1 MVCRN
6 ARRVAGEDHEEVV
19 VDVRRWS
26 AALVCGILIG
36 LVMPT
41 LAEAAP
47 AREPTGSYIVVVASR
62 DDIDA
67 VTADVGAAGGAVT
80 SVYRWAVGGFSARLT
95 DAQVATLLADPRVD
109 SVSRNKRVR
118 KRVDASAA
126 APAVQSDVQYQLDR
140 IDQRALPLDGVYAP
154 PGTGEGVQIYMIDT
168 GVRATHVDL
177 VGRVIH
183 GTDVVGVDE
192 RGVPAIPADDCDGH
206 GTHTAALAAGTE
218 YGVAKK
224 ATVVAVRVLDCYGEG
239 DVDSVIRGIDWVIR
253 HHRSGSLAVANLS
266 LGVDADE
273 DSRPMDLAVVDLML
287 DGIVPVTA
295 SGNKGQDACE
305 VSPGHT
311 AEALNVGATN
321 QTDERLA
328 MSLGTSSYG
337 RCVDVFAPGVR
348 ILSAG
353 IATDAAE
360 QTLTGTSMASPL
372 VAGYVALIGE
382 AHPTA
387 CPEAVHE
394 AVTER
399 ATKDVV
405 KNAGAGSPNLLLNVS
420 DVSAP
425 RDTVPGTPSA
435 LVSSPLADGI
445 VVSWDPGCDGGAID
459 GVTSVRVYRNKET
472 TPLRT
477 MKVRNAARVVVRGL
491 DADSTY
497 RVSVRRSTTMGV
509 SDWSEK
515 SVAVSPSDVTTG
527 GKVRT
532 SSLAFSTEAKVRG
545 NWTVDD
551 AQKWNCR
558 VLAGGS
564 RLWFTRSAQCGVSIV
579 PAYTNIAVGRTF
591 TPAEADAPTGSG
603 SGRRMVYDRSSRRL
617 FAIDA
622 NNDVL
627 RSTTVVGTVSPPV
640 TGRYKLA
647 RGAEGFVGQ
656 NGAATVEFRE
666 IVDEFSPE
674 SLGLAASDGAVFVP
688 PPDGK
693 WFRSYVTR
701 TKLLVI
707 VP

>member
-1 MVCRN
+1 M
-6 ARRVAGEDHEEVV
+6 
-19 VDVRRWS
+19 
-26 AALVCGILIG
+26 
-36 LVMPT
+36 
-41 LAEAAP
+41 
-47 AREPTGSYIVVVASR
+47 
-62 DDIDA
+62 
-67 VTADVGAAGGAVT
+67 T
-80 SVYRWAVGGFSARLT
+80 SLYRWAVGGFSARLT
-95 DAQVATLLADPRVD
+95 DAQVASLLADPRVE

-118 KRVDASAA
+118 KRATVPAA
-126 APAVQSDVQYQLDR
+126 QADVQYQLDR
-140 IDQRALPLDGVYAP
+140 IDQRALPLDGKYAP
-154 PGTGEGVQIYMIDT
+154 PATGEGVQIYMIDT

-177 VGRVIH
+177 AGRVIH
-183 GTDVVGVDE
+183 GADVVGVDE
-192 RGVPAIPADDCDGH
+192 RGVPAIPGDDCDGH

-224 ATVVAVRVLDCYGEG
+224 ATIVAVRVLDCYGEG

-295 SGNKGQDACE
+295 SGNKGQDACA

-311 AEALNVGATN
+311 PEALNVGATN
-321 QTDERLA
+321 QIDERLA

-353 IATDAAE
+353 IASDTAE

-382 AHPTA
+382 ANPTA

-394 AVTER
+394 AVVER

-420 DVSAP
+420 DISAP

-445 VVSWDPGCDGGAID
+445 VVSWDPGCDGGATG
-459 GVTSVRVYRNKET
+459 GVSSVRVYRDKET
-472 TPLRT
+472 TPMRT
-477 MKVRNAARVVVRGL
+477 VKVRNAARVVVRGL
-491 DADSTY
+491 DAGSSY
-497 RVSVRRSTTMGV
+497 RVSVRRITTMGV

-515 SVAVSPSDVTTG
+515 SVAVGPSGLTTG

-532 SSLAFSTEAKVRG
+532 SSLAYSTEAKVRG
-545 NWTVDD
+545 NWTIDD

-564 RLWFTRSAQCGVSIV
+564 RLWFTRTARCAVSVV
-579 PAYTNIAVGRTF
+579 PAYTNIALSRTF
-591 TPAEADAPTGSG
+591 TPAEAQAPKGSG

-622 NNDVL
+622 NNEVL
-627 RSTTVVGTVSPPV
+627 RSTTVVGTLVRPV
-640 TGRYKLA
+640 TGRYKLSRTSDGFTA
-647 RGAEGFVGQ
+647 LKGASVVG
-656 NGAATVEFRE
+656 FRE
-666 IVDEFSPE
+666 IVDEFGPE
-674 SLGLAASDGAVFVP
+674 ALGTTASDGEILVP

>member
-1 MVCRN
+1 MKRL
-6 ARRVAGEDHEEVV
+6 
-19 VDVRRWS
+19 S
-26 AALVCGILIG
+26 AALVCG
-36 LVMPT
+36 LV
-41 LAEAAP
+41 LAMLAP
-47 AREPTGSYIVVVASR
+47 DVVSARRSAGAVASYIVVVESR

-67 VTADVGAAGGAVT
+67 VSADVVRAGGTVT
-80 SVYRWAVGGFSARLT
+80 SVYRYAVGGFAARLS
-95 DAQVATLLADPRVD
+95 DGQVADLLVDPRVD

-118 KRVDASAA
+118 KRAE
-126 APAVQSDVQYQLDR
+126 APAAQADALYHLDR
-140 IDQRALPLDGVYAP
+140 IDQRALPLDGKFAP
-154 PGTGEGVQIYMIDT
+154 PATGEGVQIYMIDT

-177 VGRVIH
+177 AGRVIH
-183 GTDVVGVDE
+183 GADVVGTDE
-192 RGVPAIPADDCDGH
+192 SGQPAVPADDCDGH

-224 ATVVAVRVLDCYGEG
+224 ATVVAVRVLDCFGEG

-273 DSRPMDLAVVDLML
+273 DSRPMDLAVVDLMH

-311 AEALNVGATN
+311 SEALNVGATT

-337 RCVDVFAPGVR
+337 RCIDIFAPGVR
-348 ILSAG
+348 VLSAG
-353 IATDAAE
+353 IATDTAE

-382 AHPTA
+382 ANPTA
-387 CPEAVHE
+387 CPEAIHE
-394 AVTER
+394 AVTDR

-405 KNAGAGSPNLLLNVS
+405 KNAGAGSPNLMLNVS

-435 LVSSPLADGI
+435 LVSSPIADGI
-445 VVSWDPGCDGGAID
+445 VVSWDPGCDGGAAD
-459 GVTSVRVYRNKET
+459 GVTSVRVYRDKET
-472 TPLRT
+472 SPIRT

-491 DADSTY
+491 DADSSY
-497 RVSVRRSTTMGV
+497 RVSVRRSTMMGV

-515 SVAVSPSDVTTG
+515 SVAVSPSDVKAG

-545 NWTVDD
+545 AWSVDES
-551 AQKWNCR
+551 QKWNCR
-558 VLAGGS
+558 VLGDGA
-564 RLWFTRSAQCGVSIV
+564 RLWFTRSAPCTMSIV
-579 PAYTNIAVGRTF
+579 PAYTNVPVARTF
-591 TPAEADAPTGSG
+591 TPAEATAPGGSG

-622 NNDVL
+622 NNDVV
-627 RSTTVVGTVSPPV
+627 RSTTVVGTVAAPV

-647 RGAEGFVGQ
+647 RTAEGFSAASAS
-656 NGAATVEFRE
+656 GAVSFRE
-666 IVDEFSPE
+666 ILDEFGPDF
-674 SLGLAASDGAVFVP
+674 LGAAVSDGPVLLP
-688 PPDGK
+688 PPDGR
-693 WFRSYVTR
+693 WFRSYVTK

>member
-1 MVCRN
+1 M
-6 ARRVAGEDHEEVV
+6 
-19 VDVRRWS
+19 
-26 AALVCGILIG
+26 
-36 LVMPT
+36 
-41 LAEAAP
+41 
-47 AREPTGSYIVVVASR
+47 
-62 DDIDA
+62 
-67 VTADVGAAGGAVT
+67 T
-80 SVYRWAVGGFSARLT
+80 SLYRWAVGGFSARLT
-95 DAQVATLLADPRVD
+95 DAHVASLLADPRVE

-118 KRVDASAA
+118 KRATVPAA
-126 APAVQSDVQYQLDR
+126 QADVQYQLDR
-140 IDQRALPLDGVYAP
+140 IDQRALPLDGKYAP
-154 PGTGEGVQIYMIDT
+154 PATGEGVQIYMIDT

-177 VGRVIH
+177 AGRVIH
-183 GTDVVGVDE
+183 GADVVGVDE
-192 RGVPAIPADDCDGH
+192 RGVPAIPGDDCDGH

-224 ATVVAVRVLDCYGEG
+224 ATIVAVRVLDCYGEG

-311 AEALNVGATN
+311 PEALNVGATN
-321 QTDERLA
+321 QIDERLA

-353 IATDAAE
+353 IASDTAE

-382 AHPTA
+382 ANPTA

-394 AVTER
+394 AVVER

-420 DVSAP
+420 DISAP

-445 VVSWDPGCDGGAID
+445 VVSWDPGCDGGATG
-459 GVTSVRVYRNKET
+459 GVSSVRVYRDKET
-472 TPLRT
+472 TPIRT

-491 DADSTY
+491 DAGSSY

-515 SVAVSPSDVTTG
+515 SVAVGPSGLTAG

-532 SSLAFSTEAKVRG
+532 SSLAYSTEAKVRD

-558 VLAGGS
+558 VLAGGA
-564 RLWFTRSAQCGVSIV
+564 RLWFTRSAQCAVSVV
-579 PAYTNIAVGRTF
+579 PAYTNIALSRTF
-591 TPAEADAPTGSG
+591 TPAEAQAPKGSG

-622 NNDVL
+622 NNEVL
-627 RSTTVVGTVSPPV
+627 RSTTVVGTLVRPV
-640 TGRYKLA
+640 TGRYKLSRTSDGFTA
-647 RGAEGFVGQ
+647 LKGASVVG
-656 NGAATVEFRE
+656 FRE
-666 IVDEFSPE
+666 IVNEFGPE
-674 SLGLAASDGAVFVP
+674 ALGTTASDGEILVP

>member
-1 MVCRN
+1 MRRASAAFVCGLVLLLVAPFFTGAVS
-6 ARRVAGEDHEEVV
+6 ARPVAG
-19 VDVRRWS
+19 
-26 AALVCGILIG
+26 
-36 LVMPT
+36 PT
-41 LAEAAP
+41 S
-47 AREPTGSYIVVVASR
+47 SYIVVLESR

-67 VTADVGAAGGAVT
+67 VSSDVVEAGGAVT
-80 SVYRWAVGGFSARLT
+80 AVYRWAVGGFSARLT
-95 DAQVATLLADPRVD
+95 DAQVSALLADPRVD

-118 KRVDASAA
+118 KRVASSAA
-126 APAVQSDVQYQLDR
+126 VPVPQADVQYQLDR

-168 GVRATHVDL
+168 GVRATHADL
-177 VGRVIH
+177 AGRVIL

-192 RGVPAIPADDCDGH
+192 RGVPSIPADDCDGH

-224 ATVVAVRVLDCYGEG
+224 ATIVAVRVLDCYGEG

-273 DSRPMDLAVVDLML
+273 DSRPMDLAVIDLML

-337 RCVDVFAPGVR
+337 RCIDVFAPGVR

-353 IATDAAE
+353 IATDTAE

-382 AHPTA
+382 ANPTA

-394 AVTER
+394 AVTSR

-405 KNAGAGSPNLLLNVS
+405 KNPGAGSPNLLLNVS

-425 RDTVPGTPSA
+425 SNSSPGTPSA
-435 LVSSPLADGI
+435 LVSSPISDGI
-445 VVSWDPGCDGGAID
+445 VVSWDPGCDGGATD
-459 GVTSVRVYRNKET
+459 GVTSVRVYRDKET
-472 TPLRT
+472 TPVRT

-491 DADSTY
+491 DPASSY
-497 RVSVRRSTTMGV
+497 RVSVRRSTAMGV

-515 SVAVSPSDVTTG
+515 SVAVRPADVTTG

-532 SSLAFSTEAKVRG
+532 SSLAYSTEAKVRG
-545 NWTVDD
+545 NWMVDD

-558 VLAGGS
+558 VVAGGA

-579 PAYTNIAVGRTF
+579 PSYTNVAVGRTF
-591 TPAEADAPTGSG
+591 TPAEAEAPAGSG
-603 SGRRMVYDRSSRRL
+603 SGHRMVYDRSSRRL
-617 FAIDA
+617 YAIDA
-622 NNDVL
+622 KNDVV

-640 TGRYKLA
+640 TGRYKA
-647 RGAEGFVGQ
+647 VRGADGFAAQKTG
-656 NGAATVEFRE
+656 ATVEFRE
-666 IVDEFSPE
+666 IVDEFEPE
-674 SLGLAASDGAVFVP
+674 SLGSAVSNDAIYLP

-693 WFRSYVTR
+693 WFRSFVTR

>member
-1 MVCRN
+1 M
-6 ARRVAGEDHEEVV
+6 
-19 VDVRRWS
+19 
-26 AALVCGILIG
+26 
-36 LVMPT
+36 
-41 LAEAAP
+41 
-47 AREPTGSYIVVVASR
+47 
-62 DDIDA
+62 
-67 VTADVGAAGGAVT
+67 T
-80 SVYRWAVGGFSARLT
+80 SLYRWAVGGFSARLT
-95 DAQVATLLADPRVD
+95 DAHVASLLADPRVE

-118 KRVDASAA
+118 KRATVPVAQA
-126 APAVQSDVQYQLDR
+126 DVQYQLDR
-140 IDQRALPLDGVYAP
+140 IDQRALPLDGKYAP
-154 PGTGEGVQIYMIDT
+154 PATGEGVQIYMIDT

-177 VGRVIH
+177 AGRVIH
-183 GTDVVGVDE
+183 GADVVGVDE
-192 RGVPAIPADDCDGH
+192 RGVPAIPGDDCDGH

-224 ATVVAVRVLDCYGEG
+224 ATIVAVRVLDCYGEG

-311 AEALNVGATN
+311 PEALNVGATN
-321 QTDERLA
+321 QIDERLA

-353 IATDAAE
+353 IASDTAE

-382 AHPTA
+382 ANPTA

-394 AVTER
+394 AVVER

-420 DVSAP
+420 DISAP

-445 VVSWDPGCDGGAID
+445 VVSWDPGCDGGATG
-459 GVTSVRVYRNKET
+459 GVSSVRVYRDKET
-472 TPLRT
+472 TPMRT
-477 MKVRNAARVVVRGL
+477 VKVRNAARVVVRGL
-491 DADSTY
+491 DAGSSY

-515 SVAVSPSDVTTG
+515 SVAVGPSGLTAG

-532 SSLAFSTEAKVRG
+532 SSLAYSTEAKVRG
-545 NWTVDD
+545 NWTIDD

-558 VLAGGS
+558 VLAGGA
-564 RLWFTRSAQCGVSIV
+564 RLWFTRSAQCAVSVV
-579 PAYTNIAVGRTF
+579 PAYTNIALSRTF
-591 TPAEADAPTGSG
+591 TPAEAQAPKGSG

-622 NNDVL
+622 NNEVL
-627 RSTTVVGTVSPPV
+627 RSTTVVGTLVRPV
-640 TGRYKLA
+640 TGRYKLSRTSDGFTA
-647 RGAEGFVGQ
+647 LKGASVVG
-656 NGAATVEFRE
+656 FRE
-666 IVDEFSPE
+666 IVDEFGPE
-674 SLGLAASDGAVFVP
+674 ALGTTASDGEILVP

>member
-1 MVCRN
+1 M
-6 ARRVAGEDHEEVV
+6 RRFP
-19 VDVRRWS
+19 
-26 AALVCGILIG
+26 AAFVCG
-36 LVMPT
+36 LVLPLVAPFFVGT
-41 LAEAAP
+41 AAARP
-47 AREPTGSYIVVVASR
+47 AVGPVASYIVVLESR
-62 DDIDA
+62 DDIDEVSA
-67 VTADVGAAGGAVT
+67 DVVENGGSVTA
-80 SVYRWAVGGFSARLT
+80 VYRWAVGGFSARLT

-118 KRVDASAA
+118 KRVAESAA
-126 APAVQSDVQYQLDR
+126 VPAPQSDVQYQLDR

-154 PGTGEGVQIYMIDT
+154 PGSGEGVQIYMIDT
-168 GVRATHVDL
+168 GVRATHADL
-177 VGRVIH
+177 AGRVIL
-183 GTDVVGVDE
+183 GADVVGVDE

-224 ATVVAVRVLDCYGEG
+224 ATIVAVRVLDCFGEG

-273 DSRPMDLAVVDLML
+273 DSRPMDLAVIDLML

-295 SGNKGQDACE
+295 AGNKGQDACE

-311 AEALNVGATN
+311 PEALNVGATN

-353 IATDAAE
+353 IATDTAE

-382 AHPTA
+382 ANPTA
-387 CPEAVHE
+387 CPAAVHD
-394 AVTER
+394 AVTSR

-405 KNAGAGSPNLLLNVS
+405 KNAGAESPNLLLNVS

-425 RDTVPGTPSA
+425 ASSSPGTPSA
-435 LVSSPLADGI
+435 LVSSPIGDGI
-445 VVSWDPGCDGGAID
+445 VVSWDPGCDGGATD
-459 GVTSVRVYRNKET
+459 GVTTVRVYRDAGT
-472 TPLRT
+472 TPVRT
-477 MKVRNAARVVVRGL
+477 MKVRGADRVVVRGL
-491 DADSTY
+491 DLDSSY
-497 RVSVRRSTTMGV
+497 RVSVRRSTANGV
-509 SDWSEK
+509 SEWSEK
-515 SVAVSPSDVTTG
+515 SVAVRPSDVTAG

-545 NWTVDD
+545 NWTVDEV
-551 AQKWNCR
+551 QKWNCR
-558 VLAGGS
+558 VVAGGA

-579 PAYTNIAVGRTF
+579 PAYTNVAVVRTF
-591 TPAEADAPTGSG
+591 TPNEAAAPAGSG
-603 SGRRMVYDRSSRRL
+603 TGQRMVYDRSSRRL

-622 NNDVL
+622 NNDVV

-640 TGRYKLA
+640 TGRYKLSRDA
-647 RGAEGFVGQ
+647 DGFAAQKSG
-656 NGAATVEFRE
+656 ATVTFRE
-666 IVDEFSPE
+666 IVDEFVPE
-674 SLGLAASDGAVFVP
+674 SLGSAESDGAIYLP

-693 WFRSYVTR
+693 WFRSFVTR

>member
-1 MVCRN
+1 M
-6 ARRVAGEDHEEVV
+6 
-19 VDVRRWS
+19 S
-26 AALVCGILIG
+26 
-36 LVMPT
+36 
-41 LAEAAP
+41 
-47 AREPTGSYIVVVASR
+47 SYIVVLDSR

-67 VTADVGAAGGAVT
+67 VSSDVVRAGGSVT
-80 SVYRWAVGGFSARLT
+80 AVYRWAVGGFSARLT
-95 DAQVATLLADPRVD
+95 RSQVASLLADPRVD
-109 SVSRNKRVR
+109 SVSHNKRVR
-118 KRVDASAA
+118 KRVTSSAA
-126 APAVQSDVQYQLDR
+126 VPAPQADVQYQLDR
-140 IDQRALPLDGVYAP
+140 IDQRALPLDGVYSA

-168 GVRATHVDL
+168 GVRASHVDL
-177 VGRVIH
+177 AGRVIH
-183 GTDVVGVDE
+183 GADVVGVDE

-224 ATVVAVRVLDCYGEG
+224 ATIVAVRVLDCYGEG

-273 DSRPMDLAVVDLML
+273 DSVPMDLAVADLMR

-337 RCVDVFAPGVR
+337 RCIDVFAPGVR
-348 ILSAG
+348 VLSAG
-353 IATDAAE
+353 IATDTAE

-382 AHPTA
+382 ANPTS

-394 AVTER
+394 AVVAR

-425 RDTVPGTPSA
+425 MSAAPGTPSA
-435 LVSSPLADGI
+435 LVSSPISDGI
-445 VVSWDPGCDGGAID
+445 VVSWDPGCDGGATD
-459 GVTSVRVYRNKET
+459 DVTTVRVYRDKET
-472 TPLRT
+472 TPTRT
-477 MKVRNAARVVVRGL
+477 MKVRNSARVVVRGL
-491 DADSTY
+491 DTDSAY
-497 RVSVRRSTTMGV
+497 RVSVRRSTATGV

-515 SVAVSPSDVTTG
+515 SVAVRPSGFKAG

-532 SSLAFSTEAKVRG
+532 SSLAYSTEAKVRG
-545 NWTVDD
+545 SWTVDD
-551 AQKWNCR
+551 TQKWNCR
-558 VLAGGS
+558 VLAGGT
-564 RLWFTRSAQCGVSIV
+564 RLWFTRSAQCDVSIV
-579 PAYTNIAVGRTF
+579 PSYTNVSVGRTF
-591 TPAEADAPTGSG
+591 TPAEAVAPAGSG
-603 SGRRMVYDRSSRRL
+603 SGPRMVYDRSSRRL

-622 NNDVL
+622 RNDVV

-640 TGRYKLA
+640 TGRYKAA
-647 RGAEGFVGQ
+647 RDAAGFTAQKTGV
-656 NGAATVEFRE
+656 TVVFRE
-666 IVDEFSPE
+666 ILDEFSPE
-674 SLGLAASDGAVFVP
+674 SLGTAASDGAIYLP

-693 WFRSYVTR
+693 WFRSFVTR
-701 TKLLVI
+701 TKLFVI
-707 VP
+707 IP

>member
-1 MVCRN
+1 M
-6 ARRVAGEDHEEVV
+6 RRA
-19 VDVRRWS
+19 S
-26 AALVCGILIG
+26 AAFVCGLIIA
-36 LVMPT
+36 V
-41 LAEAAP
+41 LAPLSAVSAS
-47 AREPTGSYIVVVASR
+47 ARPVGGSTSSYIVVVASR

-67 VTADVGAAGGAVT
+67 VSADVVQAGGSVT
-80 SVYRWAVGGFSARLT
+80 SLYRWAVGGFSARLT
-95 DAQVATLLADPRVD
+95 DAHVASLLADPRVE

-118 KRVDASAA
+118 KRATVPVAQA
-126 APAVQSDVQYQLDR
+126 DVQYQLDR
-140 IDQRALPLDGVYAP
+140 IDQRALPLDGKYAP
-154 PGTGEGVQIYMIDT
+154 PATGEGVQIYMIDT

-177 VGRVIH
+177 AGRVIH
-183 GTDVVGVDE
+183 GADVVGVDE
-192 RGVPAIPADDCDGH
+192 RGVPAIPGDDCDGH

-224 ATVVAVRVLDCYGEG
+224 ATIVAVRVLDCYGEG

-311 AEALNVGATN
+311 PEALNVGATN
-321 QTDERLA
+321 QIDERLA

-353 IATDAAE
+353 IASDTAE

-382 AHPTA
+382 ANPTA

-394 AVTER
+394 AVVER

-420 DVSAP
+420 DISAP

-445 VVSWDPGCDGGAID
+445 VVSWDPGCDGGATG
-459 GVTSVRVYRNKET
+459 GVSSVRVYRDKET
-472 TPLRT
+472 TPMRT
-477 MKVRNAARVVVRGL
+477 VKVRNAARVVVRGL
-491 DADSTY
+491 DAGSSY

-515 SVAVSPSDVTTG
+515 SVAVGPSGLTAG

-532 SSLAFSTEAKVRG
+532 SSLAYSTEAKVRG
-545 NWTVDD
+545 NWTIDD

-558 VLAGGS
+558 VLAGGA
-564 RLWFTRSAQCGVSIV
+564 RLWFTRSAQCAVSVV
-579 PAYTNIAVGRTF
+579 PAYTNIALSRTF
-591 TPAEADAPTGSG
+591 TPAEAQAPKGSG

-622 NNDVL
+622 NNEVL
-627 RSTTVVGTVSPPV
+627 RSTTVVGTLVRPV
-640 TGRYKLA
+640 TGRYKLSRTSDGFTA
-647 RGAEGFVGQ
+647 LKGASVVG
-656 NGAATVEFRE
+656 FRE
-666 IVDEFSPE
+666 IVDEFGPE
-674 SLGLAASDGAVFVP
+674 ALGTTASDGEILVP

>member
-1 MVCRN
+1 M
-6 ARRVAGEDHEEVV
+6 RRA
-19 VDVRRWS
+19 S
-26 AALVCGILIG
+26 AAFVCGLIIA
-36 LVMPT
+36 V
-41 LAEAAP
+41 LAPLSAVSAS
-47 AREPTGSYIVVVASR
+47 ARPVGGSTSSYIVVVASR

-67 VTADVGAAGGAVT
+67 VSADVVQAGGSVT
-80 SVYRWAVGGFSARLT
+80 SLYRWAVGGFSARLT
-95 DAQVATLLADPRVD
+95 DAHVASLLADPRVE

-118 KRVDASAA
+118 KRATVPAA
-126 APAVQSDVQYQLDR
+126 QADVQYQLDR
-140 IDQRALPLDGVYAP
+140 IDQRALPLDGKYAP
-154 PGTGEGVQIYMIDT
+154 PATGEGVQIYMIDT

-177 VGRVIH
+177 AGRVIH
-183 GTDVVGVDE
+183 GADVVGVDE
-192 RGVPAIPADDCDGH
+192 RGVPAIPGDDCDGH

-224 ATVVAVRVLDCYGEG
+224 ATIVAVRVLDCYGEG

-311 AEALNVGATN
+311 PEALNVGATN
-321 QTDERLA
+321 QIDERLA

-353 IATDAAE
+353 IASDTAE

-382 AHPTA
+382 ANPTA

-394 AVTER
+394 AVVER

-420 DVSAP
+420 DISAP

-445 VVSWDPGCDGGAID
+445 VVSWDPGCDGGATG
-459 GVTSVRVYRNKET
+459 GVSSVRVYRDKET
-472 TPLRT
+472 TPMRT
-477 MKVRNAARVVVRGL
+477 VKVRNAARVVVRGL
-491 DADSTY
+491 DAGSSY

-515 SVAVSPSDVTTG
+515 SVAVGPSGLTAG

-532 SSLAFSTEAKVRG
+532 SSLAYSTEAKVRG
-545 NWTVDD
+545 NWTIDD

-558 VLAGGS
+558 VLAGGA
-564 RLWFTRSAQCGVSIV
+564 RLWFTRSAQCAVSVV
-579 PAYTNIAVGRTF
+579 PAYTNIALSRTF
-591 TPAEADAPTGSG
+591 TPAEAQAPKGSG

-622 NNDVL
+622 NNEVL
-627 RSTTVVGTVSPPV
+627 RSTTVVGTLVRPV
-640 TGRYKLA
+640 TGRYKLSRTSDGFTA
-647 RGAEGFVGQ
+647 LKGASVVG
-656 NGAATVEFRE
+656 FRE
-666 IVDEFSPE
+666 IVDEFGPE
-674 SLGLAASDGAVFVP
+674 ALGTTASDGEILVP

>member
-1 MVCRN
+1 
-6 ARRVAGEDHEEVV
+6 
-19 VDVRRWS
+19 
-26 AALVCGILIG
+26 
-36 LVMPT
+36 MPAF
-41 LAEAAP
+41 AEASGV
-47 AREPTGSYIVVVASR
+47 REPAGSYIVVVASR
-62 DDIDA
+62 DDIDR
-67 VTADVGAAGGAVT
+67 VTAGVVAAGGAVT

-95 DAQVATLLADPRVD
+95 DAQVASLLADPRVE

-118 KRVDASAA
+118 KRVDASAT

-140 IDQRALPLDGVYAP
+140 IDQQALPLDGKYASP
-154 PGTGEGVQIYMIDT
+154 ATGEGVQIYMIDT

-177 VGRVIH
+177 AGRVIH
-183 GTDVVGVDE
+183 GADVVGVDE

-224 ATVVAVRVLDCYGEG
+224 ATIVAVRVLDCYGEG
-239 DVDSVIRGIDWVIR
+239 DVDGVIRGIDWVIR
-253 HHRSGSLAVANLS
+253 HHRSGSLAAANLS
-266 LGVDADE
+266 LGIDADD
-273 DSRPMDLAVVDLML
+273 DSRPLDLAVVDLML

-295 SGNKGQDACE
+295 AGNKGQDACE

-311 AEALNVGATN
+311 PEALNVGATN
-321 QTDERLA
+321 QIDERLA
-328 MSLGTSSYG
+328 MSLGTSNYG
-337 RCVDVFAPGVR
+337 RCIDVFAPGVR

-353 IATDAAE
+353 IVTDTAE

-382 AHPTA
+382 ANPTA
-387 CPEAVHE
+387 CPGAVHE
-394 AVTER
+394 AVVER

-405 KNAGAGSPNLLLNVS
+405 KSAGAGSPNLLLNVS
-420 DVSAP
+420 DVSTP
-425 RDTVPGTPSA
+425 GETVPGTPSA

-445 VVSWDPGCDGGAID
+445 VVSWDPGCDGGATE
-459 GVTSVRVYRNKET
+459 GVSSVRVYRDKET
-472 TPLRT
+472 TPIRT
-477 MKVRNAARVVVRGL
+477 IKVRDAARVVVRGL

-497 RVSVRRSTTMGV
+497 RVSARRRTANGV
-509 SDWSEK
+509 SEWSEK
-515 SVAVSPSDVTTG
+515 SVAVRPTGLTTG
-527 GKVRT
+527 GKART

-545 NWTVDD
+545 QWTIDE
-551 AQKWNCR
+551 ANKWNCR
-558 VLAGGS
+558 LAGG
-564 RLWFTRSAQCGVSIV
+564 RIQFLRSGACDVLVI
-579 PAYTNIAVGRTF
+579 PAYTNVAVARSF
-591 TPAEADAPTGSG
+591 TPDEGRPPVASG

-622 NNDVL
+622 NNEVL

-647 RGAEGFVGQ
+647 RGAEGFVGR
-656 NGAATVEFRE
+656 NGAATVKFRE
-666 IVDEFSPE
+666 IVDEFRPE
-674 SLGLAASDGAVFVP
+674 SLGVAASDGAVFVP

>member
-1 MVCRN
+1 M
-6 ARRVAGEDHEEVV
+6 
-19 VDVRRWS
+19 S
-26 AALVCGILIG
+26 
-36 LVMPT
+36 
-41 LAEAAP
+41 
-47 AREPTGSYIVVVASR
+47 SYIVVLDSR

-67 VTADVGAAGGAVT
+67 VSSDVARAGGSVT
-80 SVYRWAVGGFSARLT
+80 AVYRWAVGGFSARLT
-95 DAQVATLLADPRVD
+95 RSQVANLLADPRVE
-109 SVSRNKRVR
+109 SVSLNKRVR
-118 KRVDASAA
+118 KRVSGAA
-126 APAVQSDVQYQLDR
+126 VPAPQSDVQYQLDR
-140 IDQRALPLDGVYAP
+140 IDQRALPLDGVYSA

-183 GTDVVGVDE
+183 GADVVGVDE
-192 RGVPAIPADDCDGH
+192 RGVPATPADDCDGH

-224 ATVVAVRVLDCYGEG
+224 ATIVAVRVLDCFGEG

-253 HHRSGSLAVANLS
+253 HHRSGTLAVANLS

-273 DSRPMDLAVVDLML
+273 DSRPMDLAVIDLMR

-295 SGNKGQDACE
+295 AGNKGQDACE

-321 QTDERLA
+321 QIDERLA

-337 RCVDVFAPGVR
+337 ACVDLFAPGVR

-353 IATDAAE
+353 IATDTAE

-394 AVTER
+394 AVVSR

-405 KNAGAGSPNLLLNVS
+405 KNAGAGSPNLLLNVA

-425 RDTVPGTPSA
+425 LAAAPGTPSA

-445 VVSWDPGCDGGAID
+445 LVSWDPGCDGAATD
-459 GVTSVRVYRNKET
+459 GVTSVRVYRDNGT
-472 TPLRT
+472 TPVRNL
-477 MKVRNAARVVVRGL
+477 KVRNSDRVIVREL
-491 DADSTY
+491 DPESSY
-497 RVSVRRSTTMGV
+497 RVSVRRSTANGV
-509 SDWSEK
+509 SEWSEK
-515 SVAVSPSDVTTG
+515 SVAVGPAGVKAG

-532 SSLAFSTEAKVRG
+532 SALAFSTEAKVRG
-545 NWTVDD
+545 NWSVDE

-558 VLAGGS
+558 VLGGGT
-564 RLWFTRSAQCGVSIV
+564 RLWFTRSAECVVSIV
-579 PAYTNIAVGRTF
+579 PAYTNVAVGRTF
-591 TPAEADAPTGSG
+591 LPAEAAAPSRSG

-617 FAIDA
+617 FAVDA
-622 NNDVL
+622 NDDVL
-627 RSTTVVGTVSPPV
+627 RSTTVIGTVTPPV
-640 TGRYKLA
+640 TGRYKLTRSA
-647 RGAEGFVGQ
+647 DGFGAA
-656 NGAATVEFRE
+656 NGATNVEFRGV
-666 IVDEFSPE
+666 IDEFSPE
-674 SLGLAASDGAVFVP
+674 SLGAAASDGAVYLP
-688 PPDGK
+688 PLDGK
-693 WFRSYVTR
+693 WFRSFVTK